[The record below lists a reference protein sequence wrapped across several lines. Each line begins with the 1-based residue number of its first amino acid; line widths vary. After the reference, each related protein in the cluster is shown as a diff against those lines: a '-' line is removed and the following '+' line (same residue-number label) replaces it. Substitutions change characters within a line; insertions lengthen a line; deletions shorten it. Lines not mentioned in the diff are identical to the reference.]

1 MPRATL
7 RVEQAVALTLLA
19 LLATGCVLVVRPL
32 ATALLVA
39 VILTVS
45 LAPVQAGLVA
55 RFGGR
60 RGAAAL
66 CVTLLCILAVA
77 LPLVVVGLTLSEN
90 ASLVLEAI
98 RTLLAQG
105 LPPAPAWLERLPFV
119 GPELYRRWQMDV
131 GDPAHLMQD
140 VKPALDWL
148 RGALVHGGALLAR
161 GILQFTVAL
170 LIAFFLLR
178 DGGTLAARL
187 EAGLA
192 RLVGAQAPVLL
203 NTAGGAMRSVVYG
216 LVGTAAAQGAAAAFA
231 LLVAGVPGAILLGFL
246 TFVAAFIPFGSMLVW
261 APAALWLLGTG
272 AKAKGIFLAVWGVV
286 VLLGMDKLLKPVL
299 MSRGLA
305 MPLVLVV
312 VGVLGGAVAFGFLGL
327 FIGPTLL
334 ALAWSL
340 ASEWTRTRE
349 AVPATAGAVP
359 VAGATP

>member
-1 MPRATL
+1 MPRPTL

-19 LLATGCVLVVRPL
+19 LLAVGCVLVLRPL

-45 LAPVQAGLVA
+45 LTPLHAQLTA
-55 RFGGR
+55 RLGDR
-60 RGAAAL
+60 RGPAAL
-66 CVTLLCILAVA
+66 LVTLLCVLAVT

-90 ASLVLEAI
+90 ASLVVGAI
-98 RTLLAQG
+98 KTALAQG

-119 GPELYRRWQMDV
+119 GPELYRRWQVDV
-131 GDPAHLMQD
+131 GDPAHLAQD

-148 RGALVHGGALLAR
+148 RGALLHGGGLLAR

-178 DGGTLAARL
+178 DGGVLAVRL
-187 EAGLA
+187 DAGLS
-192 RLVGAQAPVLL
+192 RLVGAQAATLL
-203 NTAGGAMRSVVYG
+203 NVASGAMRSVVYG
-216 LVGTAAAQGAAAAFA
+216 LVGTAAAQGAAAALA
-231 LLVAGVPGAILLGFL
+231 LLITGVPGAILLGFL

-272 AKAKGIFLAVWGVV
+272 AKGKAIFLVIWGVV

-312 VGVLGGAVAFGFLGL
+312 IGVLGGAVAFGFLGL

-349 AVPATAGAVP
+349 NVATAASASAAV
-359 VAGATP
+359 GGT